1 MDNTE
6 TSNTRH
12 VKYCRTRVNIPKIG
26 IETRNV
32 NKNSSNAHVKIFELY
47 SPPSKKNK
55 IEHIVKCKAS
65 GCEHKYTSLSMKNK
79 IKISKDN

>member
-47 SPPSKKNK
+47 SPPSKKK
-55 IEHIVKCKAS
+55 
-65 GCEHKYTSLSMKNK
+65 
-79 IKISKDN
+79 